1 MADAA
6 PKAIQVQDLP
16 RINEI
21 SLTLAANG
29 FGHLLNL
36 VGLAAVLPPG
46 KKEDPRESK
55 DGPKD
60 SKTTGPFA
68 RRARQVLIDLG
79 PTFVKLGQ
87 VLSVRPDILPKD
99 VLEEFETLQDR
110 VPPMPVEDVQWVV
123 ERELGRPIDE
133 VFDSFDPEPL
143 GSASIAQVHRATLLG
158 GHEVAVKL
166 QRKGIA
172 KTIQSDLHILYSLA
186 ALVENRLQLPGL
198 HTPRAI
204 VREFDAAINLELDF
218 LQEMKA
224 AERMR
229 KHFQGTDLDVVV
241 PKVFPQWS
249 TRRMLV
255 MELCE
260 GTPMAQVADE
270 VEPDSRRAKRLAH
283 TLMEA
288 TYRQVFDFGFFHGDP
303 HPGNLLVTDDDRVIL
318 LDFGVTGVLTSA
330 MQETII
336 NAFTSMVFRDAEML
350 ALTVFRA
357 GATQGRVDL
366 REFIEELER
375 KMAHYHGASL
385 DDLANP
391 TTLMEVVEMCTRF
404 KIGLPPEFAVLSR
417 TMTLVEGQIRALLPA
432 VDIVEEVK
440 PYAQRLM
447 AKRFSPEQ
455 VAHDAARLMVQA
467 QGHFKD
473 LPTHVNQMLMDLE
486 SGNVQIV
493 TKDPDAAQLREEI
506 RSAVLRL
513 SMAALASTFTMGA
526 MLFLA
531 AWSPAPFGIPIF
543 GLLGGLLLF
552 GGIGLFGA
560 LGVHVLF
567 ARFMSLTYWRR
578 QLVLLLR
585 FFSWRRHDPADD

>member
-1 MADAA
+1 MPDAA
-6 PKAIQVQDLP
+6 HHKAIQVQDLP

-36 VGLAAVLPPG
+36 AGLAAVLPPG
-46 KKEDPRESK
+46 RSEEGSDAPDAKA
-55 DGPKD
+55 
-60 SKTTGPFA
+60 TGPFA

-99 VLEEFETLQDR
+99 LLAEFETLQDQ

-123 ERELGRPIDE
+123 ERELGCPIDE
-133 VFDSFDPEPL
+133 VFERFDPEPL
-143 GSASIAQVHRATLLG
+143 GSASIAQVHRATLIG
-158 GHEVAVKL
+158 GQEVAVKL
-166 QRKGIA
+166 QRRGIA
-172 KTIQSDLHILYSLA
+172 KTIQSDLHILYTIA
-186 ALVENRLQLPGL
+186 ALTERRLTLPGL

-204 VREFDAAINLELDF
+204 VREFDAAINQELDF
-218 LQEMKA
+218 LQELKA

-229 KHFQGTDLDVVV
+229 KHFEAAEVAVKI
-241 PKVFPQWS
+241 PKVYPRWS

-255 MELCE
+255 MELVR
-260 GTPMAQVADE
+260 GTPMGELMDTIEADG
-270 VEPDSRRAKRLAH
+270 PRARRVAH
-283 TLMEA
+283 TLMES
-288 TYRQVFDFGFFHGDP
+288 TYLQVFDFGFFHGDP
-303 HPGNLLVTDDDRVIL
+303 HPGNLLVDDGDRLIM
-318 LDFGVTGVLTSA
+318 LDFGVTGLLTGA
-330 MQETII
+330 MQDTII
-336 NAFTSMVFRDAEML
+336 NAFTSMVFRDPEML

-375 KMAHYHGASL
+375 KMVEYHGASL

-417 TMTLVEGQIRALLPA
+417 TMTLVEGQIRRLLPSA
-432 VDIVEEVK
+432 DIVEEVK

-447 AKRFSPEQ
+447 AKRFSPER

-486 SGNVQIV
+486 SGNVQVI

-513 SMAALASTFTMGA
+513 SMAALAGTFTMGA

-531 AWSPAPFGIPIF
+531 AWSPAPFGVPIF
-543 GLLGGLLLF
+543 GLLGVLLLF

-578 QLVLLLR
+578 QLLLLLR
-585 FFSWRRHDPADD
+585 FFSWRRSDPEE